1 MVISMSD
8 LTFED
13 VKKEIGALDK
23 LSDLEVKKYADTG
36 GYADVIARAR
46 ENKNLKTTQLR
57 KFFSAIKSMEKK
69 ADSWKNIEAD
79 FYLLKPQ
86 LANARG
92 RDLIPPKFYDV
103 MMKIMDKVDRGDDDE
118 KIENFRVFVSFL
130 EAVVAYH
137 KFYNQDVF

>member
-8 LTFED
+8 LTFEK
-13 VKKEIGALDK
+13 VKKEISALDK

-36 GYADVIARAR
+36 GYADVIARAN
-46 ENKNLKTTQLR
+46 NKNLKTTQLR
-57 KFFSAIKSMEKK
+57 KFFSAIRNMEKK
-69 ADSWKNIEAD
+69 AESWKNIEAD

-86 LANARG
+86 LANASG

-118 KIENFRVFVSFL
+118 KLENFRVFVSFL

-137 KFYNQDVF
+137 KFYNPKS

>member
-13 VKKEIGALDK
+13 VKKEISALDK

-36 GYADVIARAR
+36 GYADVIARA
-46 ENKNLKTTQLR
+46 NKNLKTTQLR
-57 KFFSAIKSMEKK
+57 KFFSAIRSMEKK

-86 LANARG
+86 LANASGRG
-92 RDLIPPKFYDV
+92 LIPKGFYEV
-103 MMKIMDKVDRGDDDE
+103 MKKMMDKVDRGDDDE
-118 KIENFRVFVSFL
+118 KIENFRVFVRFL
-130 EAVVAYH
+130 ESIVAYH
-137 KFYNQDVF
+137 KFYNPRS

>member
-8 LTFED
+8 LTFEK

-23 LSDLEVKKYADTG
+23 LSDMEVKKYADTG
-36 GYADVIARAR
+36 GYADVIASK
-46 ENKNLKTTQLR
+46 NKNLKTTQLR
-57 KFFSAIKSMEKK
+57 KFFGAIRSMEKK
-69 ADSWKNIEAD
+69 ADSWKKIEAD

-92 RDLIPPKFYDV
+92 RDLIPREFYDV
-103 MMKIMDKVDRGDDDE
+103 MMKVMDKVDRGDDDE
-118 KIENFRVFVSFL
+118 KLENFRVFVSFL

-137 KFYNQDVF
+137 KFYNPKS

>member
-13 VKKEIGALDK
+13 VKKEISALDK

-36 GYADVIARAR
+36 GYADVIARA
-46 ENKNLKTTQLR
+46 NKNLKTTQLR
-57 KFFSAIKSMEKK
+57 KFFSAIRSMEKK

-92 RDLIPPKFYDV
+92 RDLIPKGFYEV
-103 MMKIMDKVDRGDDDE
+103 MKKMMDKVDRGDDDE
-118 KIENFRVFVSFL
+118 KIENFRVFVRFL
-130 EAVVAYH
+130 ESIVAYH
-137 KFYNQDVF
+137 KFYNPRS